1 MNSCFAYLNRGGMT
15 MRLTM
20 CSKKMAAT
28 SLFALASFGAVN
40 AADFPVKAVSPI
52 PDLPFFQVNDNRLSY
67 SYIFN
72 GTDPGVTGNTAK
84 QAYSFTHFDTWA
96 YGTNF
101 FNLSMFK
108 SDHADPANG
117 CKGPNEGC
125 AGATEIYGVLRST
138 FGFNQIFDTHVFTVG
153 PLQNVSLELG
163 TDFNTENN
171 PFAPNKRALFAGLQF
186 AFDLPYKGYINF
198 APMFYKE
205 LNHNSFVEGPALP
218 TGAID
223 YDPTWAFE
231 SNYYMDLGFLPD
243 YLPLSVSGRLTLIG
257 PKGPQAD
264 PIPASLSNVQTK
276 IEINSE
282 PIRLTYDAS
291 KAMWGKKYSHFLDVW
306 VAYRYW
312 QNKFGLDHANSP
324 SCLGPAA
331 GSCTEESLYTGVT
344 VKF

>member
-1 MNSCFAYLNRGGMT
+1 MHYFHSGGT
-15 MRLTM
+15 IMRLTM
-20 CSKKMAAT
+20 CLKKTAAT
-28 SLFALASFGAVN
+28 SILALASLGMAS
-40 AADFPVKAVSPI
+40 AADFPVKAVSPF

-72 GTDPGVTGNTAK
+72 GTDPGVTGDTAK
-84 QAYSFTHFDTWA
+84 QAYSFTHFDIWA

-108 SDHADPANG
+108 SDHTDPANG
-117 CKGPNEGC
+117 CKGANEGC

-138 FGFNQIFDTHVFTVG
+138 FGFNQIFDTHMFTVG

-163 TDFNTENN
+163 ADFNTENN

-205 LNHNSFVEGPALP
+205 LNHNSFVEGPALLS
-218 TGAID
+218 GAID

-264 PIPASLSNVQTK
+264 PIPASPANVQTK
-276 IEINSE
+276 MEINSE

-291 KAMWGKKYSHFLDVW
+291 KAIWGKKYSHFLDVW